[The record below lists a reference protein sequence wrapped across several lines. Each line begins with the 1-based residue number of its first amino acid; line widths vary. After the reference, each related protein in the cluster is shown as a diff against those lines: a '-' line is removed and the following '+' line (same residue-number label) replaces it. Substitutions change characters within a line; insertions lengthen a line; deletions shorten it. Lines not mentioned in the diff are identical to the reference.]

1 MIDPEEETSDIFIAL
16 SPFCSLESNQ
26 ARRQQVLELLEKT
39 RRTLRSKWDRG
50 RMRHRNH
57 RGEGLAEESRELEG
71 LQEVLD
77 EEGGGGHTCLPL
89 SRLSTGTYVA
99 TWRPL
104 KLLRLVA
111 VLLELHWHTGD
122 TRCRTAALLQ
132 QTIRHVWRGA
142 VTFTRPVERTQT
154 GNTRRGC
161 LDRESWLINPRVRIN
176 AFDFCV
182 MELGYFYSVDV
193 ARGQLMIKNRVDVL
207 SWTG

>member
-161 LDRESWLINPRVRIN
+161 LDRESWLINPRVRVN

-182 MELGYFYSVDV
+182 IELGYFYSVED
-193 ARGQLMIKNRVDVL
+193 N
-207 SWTG
+207 